1 MRQREQVYAAFPE
14 LAMGKKHVDTCV
26 VAGAEAAYFRF
37 GDHDSYM
44 GLERQHD
51 GTASLTEQGMALL
64 TDNATA
70 VPGIQLSGC
79 ILF

>member
-1 MRQREQVYAAFPE
+1 MYAVFPE
-14 LAMGKKHVDTCV
+14 LVMEKKHADICV
-26 VAGAEAAYFRF
+26 VVAPEVAYFRF

-51 GTASLTEQGMALL
+51 GTASLTEQGMALS
-64 TDNATA
+64 TGNATA
-70 VPGIQLSGC
+70 VLGIQLSGC